1 MTTDLVFELA
11 PGGENALRLTLRA
24 PNGDNGLSA
33 DRPFPAVDPAKL
45 DELRLGNAASS
56 VVNEVATAVSD
67 WLLEPKVRQRLAE
80 ALVGQEHIRLVVNID
95 RPLRPRLSDLPLE
108 LVSLP
113 NTVVPLVL
121 HPRVDTLV
129 HLLPAAG
136 EPPPAPRRDWPLKI
150 LLVRSN
156 PPDLGGF
163 VPEGGPIRG
172 AILEAATGLPAGSV
186 IVRLL
191 SSEQDPDKP
200 VTWRACVAAL
210 EEEAWDVLVYLG
222 HGDVREGVDP
232 VSVLQLESADG
243 KASDPIDTRKITWA
257 LLNHPVPVVI
267 LAGCLTAA
275 ELTQA
280 DRGMRERIQA
290 ALPTWLRGA
299 SGVAQAL
306 VDSEAGVELAVG
318 MRYRLEV
325 DQAREFLVGFFSSLL
340 ETAPGNTEL
349 AVRAGRN
356 NLFNVAPIPP
366 SWSAPV
372 VFARRSAPRF
382 EFLVNPREARLP
394 KEQKDKLDGFVQMRQ
409 LAAKNFVQTLGDR
422 GTWLDFLASIA
433 ADEAANLGT
442 DAMIRPR
449 FVQTAPGN
457 VTITVEQVGSLSLRR
472 LAGEVS
478 ITGGVEIDRLR
489 RDRRL
494 AAAGFGF
501 LKDEE
506 EGGRARFVIEREA
519 GGGRGSLGP
528 GPLFTVEAA
537 VIANGPF
544 VHEVRV
550 VTTATDSKR
559 RVWPGTDLIAVL
571 PQ

>member
-1 MTTDLVFELA
+1 MTIDLVFELA
-11 PGGENALRLTLRA
+11 PRDENVLRLTLRA
-24 PNGDNGLSA
+24 PNGDHGLTA

-45 DELRLGNAASS
+45 DELRLGNPASP
-56 VVNEVATAVSD
+56 VVDEVATAVSD
-67 WLLEPKVRQRLAE
+67 WLLEPTVRQRLAE
-80 ALVGQEHIRLVVNID
+80 ALVGQEHIRLVVNVD

-129 HLLPAAG
+129 HLLPVAG

-163 VPEGGPIRG
+163 VPEGGPIRA

-186 IVRLL
+186 VVRLL

-232 VSVLQLESADG
+232 VSVLQFESADAN
-243 KASDPIDTRKITWA
+243 ASDPIDTRKITWA

-275 ELTQA
+275 ELAQA
-280 DRGMRERIQA
+280 DPGMRERIRA
-290 ALPTWLRGA
+290 ALPKWLRGA

-306 VDSEAGVELAVG
+306 IDSEAGVELAVG

-325 DQAREFLVGFFSSLL
+325 DQAREFLAGFFASLL

-372 VFARRSAPRF
+372 VFARRTAPRF
-382 EFLVNPREARLP
+382 EFLVDPRTASLP

-422 GTWLDFLASIA
+422 STWLDFLASIA

-457 VTITVEQVGSLSLRR
+457 VTIGVELVGSLNLRR

-489 RDRRL
+489 RDSRL
-494 AAAGFGF
+494 GAAGFGF

-506 EGGRARFVIEREA
+506 EGGRARFVIERE
-519 GGGRGSLGP
+519 GGAGRGSLDA
-528 GPLFTVEAA
+528 GPLFTIEAG
-537 VIANGPF
+537 VTTKGPF
-544 VHEVRV
+544 VHEVRI
-550 VTTATDSKR
+550 VTTGTDSKR

-571 PQ
+571 PE